1 MKSGLHK
8 ANPDHKLELDK
19 LISSLNKF
27 NYIYY
32 LGMQGVAE

>member
-19 LISSLNKF
+19 LISSLNKY
-27 NYIYY
+27 N
-32 LGMQGVAE
+32 